1 MLAAG
6 RYLLLC
12 AAAAAA
18 TTAAAR
24 RCDVWDTFANDL
36 FGACAGCVAVAEETQ
51 GDASAL
57 SSLVAPSESLARC
70 IECRPLTVTATLL
83 PRGTVTF
90 EPSATLTTFTTAV
103 SDAAASDWTGT
114 VLPSTASAT
123 ESLTASGTSTRSASE
138 SSTLSATG
146 TLDRA
151 DDARLWLPAAMQDHV
166 QLAVYNESAGTCQCA
181 PGSHA
186 FDTLAGAPLRHKY
199 CARDSTLFWRTHR
212 CPAAL
217 GLSDV
222 PPTSNG
228 AEAVQAAA
236 MVEGAQCG
244 CRAGRHPFTL
254 YSLVADSKVAAG
266 GRHADVAAAT
276 KRLAAEEAPG
286 FPPSEGSVL
295 GLLPQ
300 AAPLFFFRGASVGA
314 VRRTLA
320 AAAVDFNLAARAS
333 PAPPPATLRK
343 EAVDVLCL
351 MEAQGLPPSYRG
363 LPAIDIAV
371 PDAYD
376 GVEAYVAPPVPPA
389 ANLSAAAVAA
399 ERERQLAA
407 LAAQAAPP
415 VTSYASEL
423 LRMLLWT
430 SVSQCAAG
438 HSTACSAAANVC
450 ALQLHRDA
458 APGCVW
464 AETAA
469 ETYAAATGSD
479 DPTGAADDASY
490 DFSTPLAFRG
500 ALVEGSL
507 LPLRLRAY
515 AVSGE
520 LLGAYDFAEAPLSL
534 CRLPSPTLRYL
545 QQSGVQNEVECEF
558 DVGGLLAREG
568 AFGAPPGYAPRRARG
583 GGAESRTLLAA
594 HAPVFFE
601 AYVEELVG
609 ASAVVQRAVPFVV
622 ADADDGG
629 DCDALVDDGKTLR
642 RGVRLRRRVF
652 VLDAAS
658 GTAASDGVTF
668 LRYAERIHLRVRM
681 DESGGVFLPHI
692 CVSYASVAFPKAAAA
707 AAAAA
712 AADAAGAAS
721 ASSAY
726 RVLRQQTVRTTWQ
739 TTSGDAH
746 TGLAVSASILAG
758 MCALATLVTF
768 LTHARRAQPAA
779 PAALL
784 HVRGPTALAGA
795 YVAKAGGG
803 GGVWERAD
811 CLARIVQ
818 TPDGRWGVYGAG
830 ALLAAVS
837 AAAPPPG
844 PDAEVSGAGGEGEQL
859 VFVSS
864 LNACAGAVLPSAAG
878 PWLWANGAPA
888 GGVFVG
894 AASSGLLALTG
905 LDISAVRAFVRA
917 LLDRVGTALLA
928 AVWIGSVAFFL
939 EYKHGSYTA
948 VVRPL
953 PYGLGSFYPAVL
965 SLVFCKLVAA
975 LLLYV
980 EQGGARVVLL
990 DWEVSGGTAAFTADA
1005 AAGHDG
1011 GAPKEISISM
1021 WRRVLVGN
1029 ELNRL
1034 LAQRTGRTLWVLG
1047 WAFWLL
1053 HGLGY
1058 RALAKADPTLS
1069 TNHRTNYGAPRDQ
1082 HFPDAWRVAS
1092 EPAAGSTHPLLRFAV
1107 TGAFVLLASVV
1118 WWLLHLV
1125 YRWCVEEDP
1134 LARFVDLVTQS
1145 NVSVLFLLQDGFGYY
1160 IDGRKQ
1166 LPGREGC
1173 DRADCSL
1180 AEWQEAQA
1188 VSGPPLQPVQREYEV
1203 FLSAERVATVRA
1215 TLLMEGAVD
1224 SAATAASSAAA
1235 AAARARR
1242 VGRRQQGS
1250 ARRPTRCFELVHGA
1264 DRPSPMLSA
1273 TPEMCREHD
1282 AAEESLRLLMQQ
1294 GSLSALQK
1302 FPFSLHTLF
1311 GVPPQRPL
1319 NPMVFRPPGAAG
1331 MAVPS
1336 AGGAAGG
1343 NEVQLYAEPY
1353 WGFGPTWKSEVSLLG
1368 ADASLHMGE
1377 MAIFVAIDSL
1387 TASLWFAAA
1396 SCCAIFVFGIW
1407 YRRISGKS
1415 AMGRQALDPRLLL
1428 T

>member
-1 MLAAG
+1 MLTT
-6 RYLLLC
+6 RRCLLLLC
-12 AAAAAA
+12 AAAAAVTA
-18 TTAAAR
+18 TPAR
-24 RCDVWDTFANDL
+24 VCDVWDTFANEL
-36 FGACAGCVAVAEETQ
+36 FGTCSSCVAVVEDPQE
-51 GDASAL
+51 GDASAPSPL
-57 SSLVAPSESLARC
+57 AAPSESRARC
-70 IECRPLTVTATLL
+70 VECRPLTATATAVS
-83 PRGTVTF
+83 RGSVTF
-90 EPSATLTTFTTAV
+90 EPSATLATVTTDV
-103 SDAAASDWTGT
+103 SDAASSDWTGT

-123 ESLTASGTSTRSASE
+123 ESLTVSDTSTRSASE

-146 TLDRA
+146 TLDRD

-166 QLAVYNESAGTCQCA
+166 QLAVYNESAGTCQCG
-181 PGSHA
+181 PESHV

-199 CARDSTLFWRTHR
+199 CTRDSTLFWRTHR

-222 PPTSNG
+222 PPTPRNG

-266 GRHADVAAAT
+266 GRPTDVAAAAM
-276 KRLAAEEAPG
+276 RLASDET
-286 FPPSEGSVL
+286 PSGGSPDGSVL

-300 AAPLFFFRGASVGA
+300 AAPLLFFHGASVGA

-333 PAPPPATLRK
+333 PTPLPATLRK
-343 EAVDVLCL
+343 DAVDVLCL
-351 MEAQGLPPSYRG
+351 TEAQGLPPSSRG

-376 GVEAYVAPPVPPA
+376 GVETYVAPPVTPT
-389 ANLSAAAVAA
+389 ANLSTAAAAA
-399 ERERQLAA
+399 ARAQQLAA

-415 VTSYASEL
+415 VSSYASEV

-430 SVSQCAAG
+430 SVSRCAAG

-450 ALQLHRDA
+450 ALQLHRA
-458 APGCVW
+458 AATGCVW
-464 AETAA
+464 AKRAA
-469 ETYAAATGSD
+469 EMYADAFGSGGGGGPPSGTSTGSV
-479 DPTGAADDASY
+479 DDASY

-500 ALVEGSL
+500 ELVEGSL

-515 AVSGE
+515 AVTGE

-558 DVGGLLAREG
+558 DVGALLAREG
-568 AFGAPPGYAPRRARG
+568 TFGAPPGFAPRRARG
-583 GGAESRTLLAA
+583 GGAESHSLLAA

-622 ADADDGG
+622 VDEGDV
-629 DCDALVDDGKTLR
+629 DCDALVGDGKTLR
-642 RGVRLRRRVF
+642 RGAASRLRQRVF

-681 DESGGVFLPHI
+681 DEGGGVFLPHI

-707 AAAAA
+707 
-712 AADAAGAAS
+712 DAAGGVS
-721 ASSAY
+721 PSSAY
-726 RVLRQQTVRTTWQ
+726 QVLRHQTVRTTWQ
-739 TTSGDAH
+739 TTSGEAR
-746 TGLAVSASILAG
+746 TALAVSVSVLAG

-795 YVAKAGGG
+795 YVAKVGGGG

-837 AAAPPPG
+837 AAAPAPS
-844 PDAEVSGAGGEGEQL
+844 PDAEVSGAGGGGEQL

-905 LDISAVRAFVRA
+905 LDISAVRVFVRA
-917 LLDRVGTALLA
+917 LLDRVGTTLLA
-928 AVWIGSVAFFL
+928 AVWIGSIAFFL

-953 PYGLGSFYPAVL
+953 PEGLGSFYPAVL
-965 SLVFCKLVAA
+965 SMVFCKLVAA

-1005 AAGHDG
+1005 AAGHETG
-1011 GAPKEISISM
+1011 GSPKEISISM

-1034 LAQRTGRTLWVLG
+1034 LSQRTGRTLWVLG

-1082 HFPDAWRVAS
+1082 HFPDASRVAS
-1092 EPAAGSTHPLLRFAV
+1092 EPPAGSTHPLLRFAV
-1107 TGAFVLLASVV
+1107 TGTFVLLASVV
-1118 WWLLHLV
+1118 WWLLHFA

-1188 VSGPPLQPVQREYEV
+1188 VAGPPTQPVPREYEV
-1203 FLSAERVATVRA
+1203 FLSAERVAAVRA

-1242 VGRRQQGS
+1242 VGRRQQS

-1282 AAEESLRLLMQQ
+1282 SAEESLRLLMQQ
-1294 GSLSALQK
+1294 YVSCLLARTRSHTRSLSLTHSPVQRIPVSPAEI
-1302 FPFSLHTLF
+1302 SLLTAH
-1311 GVPPQRPL
+1311 PL
-1319 NPMVFRPPGAAG
+1319 RGAA
-1331 MAVPS
+1331 ATS
-1336 AGGAAGG
+1336 AKPNG
-1343 NEVQLYAEPY
+1343 L
-1353 WGFGPTWKSEVSLLG
+1353 
-1368 ADASLHMGE
+1368 
-1377 MAIFVAIDSL
+1377 
-1387 TASLWFAAA
+1387 
-1396 SCCAIFVFGIW
+1396 
-1407 YRRISGKS
+1407 
-1415 AMGRQALDPRLLL
+1415 
-1428 T
+1428 